1 VTVSL
6 TSSVLKSN
14 LIKELN
20 AKTQYPAT
28 TTVLVHSDQYANW
41 IFDPTHPTQGRRFIN
56 AHTQFIKLLKEDA
69 ALFTEVEPRLATRAE
84 LERVHAPS
92 YIDEV
97 LENHLSGQW
106 SGKRADL
113 ASLASTFVGGTLV
126 ALDALLSKKAL
137 TAIHFPGSKHHAQY
151 DHSSGFCIFN
161 DFAIAADI
169 ATKDYGLRVAI
180 LDIDAHH
187 GDGVENLTAD
197 NPMVLTYS
205 IHEKGIFPGTG
216 NESDPD
222 RNIYNFPLVP
232 KDVRADSPGK
242 GNEALEAGVT
252 HFMHLVDAFKADLIF
267 ITCGADGHKEDPLSS
282 LEYSVEGYEGIAKLL
297 RSRYPDTPMLLGGA
311 GGYLPDTRTPEV
323 WSHFTAN
330 LAVS

>member
-1 VTVSL
+1 MADSE
-6 TSSVLKSN
+6 S
-14 LIKELN
+14 
-20 AKTQYPAT
+20 P
-28 TTVLVHSDQYANW
+28 
-41 IFDPTHPTQGRRFIN
+41 
-56 AHTQFIKLLKEDA
+56 
-69 ALFTEVEPRLATRAE
+69 FTELAPRLATRAE
-84 LERVHAPS
+84 LERVHAPH

-97 LENHLSGQW
+97 LSEHISSQW
-106 SGKRADL
+106 SGKRPDL
-113 ASLASTFVGGTLV
+113 ATLASTFVGGTLL
-126 ALDALLSKKAL
+126 ALDALLNKGAR

-216 NESDPD
+216 NEDYPEK
-222 RNIYNFPLVP
+222 NIYNFPLVP
-232 KDVRADSPGK
+232 KNADLNSRGK
-242 GNEALEAGVT
+242 GDDALSYGVMQFIDKLDT
-252 HFMHLVDAFKADLIF
+252 FKPDLIF
-267 ITCGADGHKEDPLSS
+267 ITCGADGHNEDPLSS
-282 LEYSVEGYEGIAKLL
+282 LEYSVEGYAAIAQLL
-297 RSRYPDTPMLLGGA
+297 RRHYANVPMLLGGA

-323 WSHFTAN
+323 WAKFAFAMSVIIQSARHFRGESNSSISFASPHCQTQGISPE
-330 LAVS
+330 VSLSEITTPDRLG